1 MKSIISNSN
10 HTHNSI
16 ATTARGFSIL
26 RPFTT
31 ILTLT
36 TTTTSS
42 TCRIITTSTPPISTR
57 CSNIPTYITIIA
69 NSYSFISIFSSTKFK
84 LHLHTM
90 SPVDQSKVNVFSI
103 TFFYWF
109 QFLFLFLFYLSSF
122 LKFLF
127 KWLMNALIKVYQI
140 SKESERKN

>member
-26 RPFTT
+26 RLFTT

-57 CSNIPTYITIIA
+57 CSNIPTCITIIA
-69 NSYSFISIFSSTKFK
+69 NSYSFTSIFSSTKFK

-90 SPVDQSKVNVFSI
+90 SPVDQKKDECILNYFLLMISI
-103 TFFYWF
+103 SLLIS
-109 QFLFLFLFYLSSF
+109 FLFIIIFR
-122 LKFLF
+122 
-127 KWLMNALIKVYQI
+127 IPI
-140 SKESERKN
+140 